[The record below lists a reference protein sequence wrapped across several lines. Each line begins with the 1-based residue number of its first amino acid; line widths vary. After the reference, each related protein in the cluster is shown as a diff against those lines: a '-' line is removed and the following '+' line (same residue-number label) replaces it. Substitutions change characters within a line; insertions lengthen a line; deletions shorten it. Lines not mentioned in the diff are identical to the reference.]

1 MDFDDRARLDT
12 SQVRDRRG
20 MRGGGG
26 GRGIAV
32 GGGGLGIVG
41 LVIVVLINV
50 LGGGDGSSSGGQ
62 SGFDSGADSG
72 GLEDCETGADADAQQ
87 DCQIVAVV
95 NSVQDFWTQTFADSG
110 STYREAQTTLFTDQV
125 NTGCGAA
132 SSAVGPFY
140 CPPDEMIYLDL
151 GFFDELRDR
160 FGASGGPFAQAY
172 VVGHEYGHHVQ
183 NLLGTTDDVGG
194 DRQGEDSAAVRLELQ
209 ADCYAGLWAAYAAD
223 TDQSI
228 LSELTEADIADG
240 LDAAAAIGDDRIQE
254 QSPGGVNPDTWTHG
268 SSEQRQRWFLTGYQ
282 SGDPA
287 SCDTFSGDI

>member
-26 GRGIAV
+26 RGIAV

-41 LVIVVLINV
+41 LIIVVLVNV
-50 LGGGDGSSSGGQ
+50 LGGGGTSQGVESGV
-62 SGFDSGADSG
+62 DSG
-72 GLEDCETGADADAQQ
+72 GLEDCDTGADADAQQ
-87 DCQIVAVV
+87 DCRIVAVV
-95 NSVQDFWTQTFADSG
+95 NSIQDYWTQAFAESG
-110 STYREAQTTLFTDQV
+110 SNYREAPTTLFTRQV
-125 NTGCGAA
+125 STACGAA

-140 CPPDEMIYLDL
+140 CPADESVYLDL
-151 GFFDELRDR
+151 DFFTELQDR
-160 FGASGGPFAQAY
+160 FGASGGPFAEAY

-183 NLLGTTDDVGG
+183 TLLGTTDQVGR
-194 DRQGEDSAAVRLELQ
+194 DEQGADSAAVRLELQ
-209 ADCYAGLWAAYAAD
+209 ADCYAGVWSAYAAD
-223 TDQSI
+223 TEESI
-228 LSELTEADIADG
+228 LSELTEADIRAG

-254 QSPGGVNPDTWTHG
+254 QFQGEVNPDTWTHG

-282 SGDPA
+282 SGDPG